1 MIYERVKTIA
11 DMRGM
16 SLASLEREAK
26 IGNGTIGKWKDAEP
40 GARNLFRVAKVLG
53 VDINILLEGTDKT

>member
-26 IGNGTIGKWKDAEP
+26 ISNGTISKWKDAEP

>member
-16 SLASLEREAK
+16 SLAALEREAK
-26 IGNGTIGKWKDAEP
+26 VGNGTIGKWKDSEP
-40 GARNLFRVAKVLG
+40 GARNLFKVAKVLG
-53 VDINILLEGTDKT
+53 VDINILLEGTDK